1 MRRALPPQSPVE
13 WLRFGPAG
21 RGAWL
26 ACGRR
31 ALPPTRRFQRPRGG
45 HDSDVSAAWLLAWGV
60 CVESTARCGLARPL
74 LSFSH
79 ADPSRLG
86 AAQAPS
92 EAAARE
98 AAPAPRSLARR
109 ALSLWPLAALWAA
122 SRHEPPSEDAP
133 LVLSE
138 DEWRALLS
146 PAESNV
152 LREWG
157 TEFAGS
163 SPLDKLYDDGTYV
176 CKACNTPLWRSGD
189 KFNSGT
195 GWPSFSDAIPGAIDK
210 TIQPLY
216 LIGDFGCREVRCHHC
231 ASHQGHMFTDGPKPT
246 GLRYCINGVA
256 INFVP
261 EGEALPEVRTSTAE
275 KAAQGE

>member
-1 MRRALPPQSPVE
+1 MSLRHGCLLGACALNQLRA
-13 WLRFGPAG
+13 AG
-21 RGAWL
+21 SLGHFCHFL
-26 ACGRR
+26 
-31 ALPPTRRFQRPRGG
+31 TRTP
-45 HDSDVSAAWLLAWGV
+45 HDY
-60 CVESTARCGLARPL
+60 
-74 LSFSH
+74 
-79 ADPSRLG
+79 G